1 MTVEQQYLYWLQ
13 DGVDPSHSF
22 GLLIEKLY
30 SIAYEWSVPIDENLE
45 WLGIDLRERFM
56 KECDIYDMSGM
67 AIVLVHP
74 CSIIEVLCGLA
85 WDIELDILGR
95 PDRGHNTPLRFFDLL
110 EFLKLD
116 LQFDDNFSSEF
127 VEKTIKERLTG
138 QFFEKSY
145 IFFFQN
151 FIYERYFLSKKR

>member
-13 DGVDPSHSF
+13 EGIDPSRSY

-30 SIAYEWSVPIDENLE
+30 SIAYEWSIPIDENLE

-85 WDIELDILGR
+85 WDIDYSVLGHTN
-95 PDRGHNTPLRFFDLL
+95 RGCNSALRFFDLL
-110 EFLKLD
+110 EFLELD
-116 LQFDDNFSSEF
+116 LQFDENFSEKF
-127 VEKTIKERLTG
+127 VEKIVNEKLTG

-145 IFFFQN
+145 VFYFQN
-151 FIYERYFLSKKR
+151 FIYERYFLSKNR